1 LVGVCFIPQ
10 MPLPRS
16 YLSQQLPK
24 PLPTK
29 DGTVLSTIGEASAYM
44 VELPEQS
51 AQNNCWQYAVKLILE
66 QADPTRVG
74 YQVELALFMDYRLD
88 LSATG

>member
-1 LVGVCFIPQ
+1 MKDDRD

-24 PLPTK
+24 PLRTK
-29 DGTVLSTIGEASAYM
+29 DGTVLKTIGEASAYM
-44 VELPEQS
+44 VELPEKS
-51 AQNNCWQYAVKLILE
+51 AQKNCWQYAVKLILE
-66 QADPTRVG
+66 LAGAERVG
-74 YQVELALFMDYRLD
+74 YQVKLALFMDYRLD